1 MGAASTARRMALLAI
16 AVGPDGGGPLRIVES
31 LRAGL
36 SRAVIARTRVR
47 QATPS
52 SAVVC
57 RVQPSL
63 VWPLCP
69 SVRRDSLTAENSN
82 LRSGYVPINH
92 VVCLIVRSV

>member
-16 AVGPDGGGPLRIVES
+16 AVGPDGGGPFRIVES

-47 QATPS
+47 SGDTFFCSGLQ
-52 SAVVC
+52 SAAVT
-57 RVQPSL
+57 RVAFVPVGSTRQ
-63 VWPLCP
+63 
-69 SVRRDSLTAENSN
+69 LTAENSN